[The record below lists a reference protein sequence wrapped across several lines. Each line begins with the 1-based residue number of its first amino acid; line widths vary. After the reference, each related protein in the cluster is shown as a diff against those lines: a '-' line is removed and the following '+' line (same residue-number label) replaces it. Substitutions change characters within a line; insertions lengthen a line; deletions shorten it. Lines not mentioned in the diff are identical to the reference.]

1 MATTNEEQKI
11 KEFISLCRENGLSV
25 TPQRLSIY
33 KAIIGD
39 TSHPKPEDVYKR
51 IEKEHPT
58 ISLATVYKTL
68 ETFERY
74 GIITVVTPLHNT
86 VRYDTMTQPHHHIV
100 CVKCKKVID
109 LFDDQLKDLPV
120 PEKVTKDNRLLSF
133 SIQYNVV
140 CAECRRQQS

>member
-1 MATTNEEQKI
+1 MAVKQEEQKI
-11 KEFISLCRENGLSV
+11 KEFITVCRENGLSV

-33 KAIIGD
+33 KALIGD

-51 IEKEHPT
+51 IEKDHPT

-68 ETFERY
+68 ETFEKY
-74 GIITVVTPLHNT
+74 GIISVVTPLHNT
-86 VRYDTMTQPHHHIV
+86 VRYDTMTKPHHHIV
-100 CVKCKKVID
+100 CIKCKKIIDVID
-109 LFDDQLKDLPV
+109 KQLNDLPV
-120 PEKVTKDNRLLSF
+120 PEQVTKENRLINY